1 MAQGNII
8 QGQAS
13 GKLGD
18 TVLMVRNGTQVSRV
32 YTTSGARSGE
42 SASLASRLQR
52 VRFGSASNQ
61 WQLYR
66 YICTRM
72 FRKGRSTNQ
81 SDYNYFVK
89 RNIDNLPYFTKLENA
104 DGVCCMMPGQFS
116 EGTLGRIELVSTY
129 NAPTEASRAASTLVD
144 TINPSGEIVS
154 WSATMATLKAHLK
167 KVYINARKVTFLLV
181 KTSETNV
188 TEGGEV
194 FVSQFFQH
202 FPVVIDL
209 YAQSAPGE
217 DEMTVKAFFA
227 SKVSDTSLKQ
237 VFSDQTGNITTLISS
252 FVIDSPSAN
261 LDSSVLSLG
270 VLLFASNDLV
280 SDCYTTIIPAAS
292 VNIVTGVYSVWGGY
306 RTANALQVACDSYG
320 YQTGVMRDEVASVDN
335 TTEEQIMSYAA
346 RLSEFAPAALKAFE
360 DELPSEIST
369 AARIVRKP
377 EEA

>member
-1 MAQGNII
+1 
-8 QGQAS
+8 
-13 GKLGD
+13 
-18 TVLMVRNGTQVSRV
+18 
-32 YTTSGARSGE
+32 
-42 SASLASRLQR
+42 
-52 VRFGSASNQ
+52 
-61 WQLYR
+61 
-66 YICTRM
+66 M

-89 RNIDNLPYFTKLENA
+89 RNIDSLPYFTKLENA

-129 NAPTEASRAASTLVD
+129 NAPTESSRAAATLVD
-144 TINPSGEIVS
+144 TINPSGELVG
-154 WSATMATLKAHLK
+154 WSATVATLKAHLK

-181 KTSETNV
+181 KTSETNI
-188 TEGGEV
+188 TESGEV

-209 YAQSAPGE
+209 YAQSVPGE

-227 SKVSDTSLKQ
+227 SKVSDPSLKQ
-237 VFSDQTGNITTLISS
+237 VFSDQSGNITTLLSS
-252 FVIDSPSAN
+252 FVLESPSAD
-261 LDSSVLSLG
+261 LDTTVLSTG

-306 RTANALQVACDSYG
+306 RSANALQVACDSYG

-335 TTEEQIMSYAA
+335 TTEEQVTSYAA
-346 RLSEFAPAALKAFE
+346 RLRKFAPAELKAFE
-360 DELPSEIST
+360 KELPSEIST
-369 AARIVRKP
+369 AARIVRKS